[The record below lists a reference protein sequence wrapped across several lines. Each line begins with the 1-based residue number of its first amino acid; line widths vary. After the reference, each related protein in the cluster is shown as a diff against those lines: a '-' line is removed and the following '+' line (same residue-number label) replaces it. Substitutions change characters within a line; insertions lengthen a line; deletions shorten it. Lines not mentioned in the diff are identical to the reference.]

1 MEVRDGV
8 AGPLVPPA
16 CPGVAVATGGDVC
29 ANVTGANATSAA
41 AKMMDRMF
49 ISFGMYEM
57 VTNSS
62 RDATVVVS
70 IYPMGLPVVPVT

>member
-1 MEVRDGV
+1 
-8 AGPLVPPA
+8 
-16 CPGVAVATGGDVC
+16 
-29 ANVTGANATSAA
+29 
-41 AKMMDRMF
+41 
-49 ISFGMYEM
+49 MYEM